1 LWCFEKAEKG
11 DRGGRIV
18 FHKPHPSPK
27 IEPVLSLAMGRR
39 TRKWFGWEW
48 EGFVLEDGGKEGLV
62 GVLM

>member
-1 LWCFEKAEKG
+1 M
-11 DRGGRIV
+11 

-48 EGFVLEDGGKEGLV
+48 EGFVLKDRGKERLV
-62 GVLM
+62 GVLMWYRWSGVR